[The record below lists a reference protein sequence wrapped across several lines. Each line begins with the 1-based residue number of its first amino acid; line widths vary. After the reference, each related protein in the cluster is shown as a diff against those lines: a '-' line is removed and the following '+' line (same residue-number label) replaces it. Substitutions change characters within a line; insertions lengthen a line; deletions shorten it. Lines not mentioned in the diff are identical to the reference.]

1 MTRDDTGGSRPT
13 LPRRAGL
20 VAATAVA
27 AVAWVFLGAAPASA
41 HASLVAS
48 TPESGSVVQQRPT
61 QVRLTFS
68 EPVEA
73 ERGAV
78 VVTAPDGTPLAGARP
93 STDPKDRTTVVAAL
107 PRLLAPGTYRVTY
120 RVLSIDGHPVGGE
133 IRFGY
138 REASGPLEAATGGPG
153 SGAPTVAAVV
163 SRAVAA
169 GGALAVAGL
178 FGYLLVVVAAARRS
192 LPDRV
197 GAVLAHETLARL
209 RLPMLVAVTCGLAGG
224 LFTAVDTVGQ
234 TTGALRFGDLVS
246 LLTSTRT
253 GVLISLRLVLLGV
266 AALLFLRAAASHQ
279 EPARTLRVD
288 PWLAAGLL
296 CSVAALVALALSG
309 HSSSRPADR
318 AVAVLFDSL
327 HLGAVGLWIGG
338 LLGLGLVGLPA
349 AKAAGAGQPQ
359 MVGEV
364 AGALARAFST
374 GAQVA
379 MLVVFATGSYL
390 ALLQVSAV
398 KELTSTT
405 WGQALTVKI
414 ALWIT
419 VLMIA
424 TPNAVILVPRM
435 ADRAARSHE
444 RWSAG
449 EQLGSAMR
457 LELVGGLA
465 LVGVASVMAASPQP
479 AAVEAASTVATTT
492 AVEQASTMA
501 RTSRA
506 GYDLR
511 VRTVRVGTSGR
522 TATVFRVRLSTE
534 GTPASAPRTDAVL
547 LGADGVDR
555 GLSLQLVGAGEWLS
569 DRLDVAPGSYRLTPR
584 FLRAGVEV
592 ALPVRVQVP

>member
-1 MTRDDTGGSRPT
+1 M
-13 LPRRAGL
+13 
-20 VAATAVA
+20 
-27 AVAWVFLGAAPASA
+27 
-41 HASLVAS
+41 
-48 TPESGSVVQQRPT
+48 
-61 QVRLTFS
+61 
-68 EPVEA
+68 
-73 ERGAV
+73 
-78 VVTAPDGTPLAGARP
+78 
-93 STDPKDRTTVVAAL
+93 
-107 PRLLAPGTYRVTY
+107 
-120 RVLSIDGHPVGGE
+120 
-133 IRFGY
+133 
-138 REASGPLEAATGGPG
+138 
-153 SGAPTVAAVV
+153 
-163 SRAVAA
+163 
-169 GGALAVAGL
+169 
-178 FGYLLVVVAAARRS
+178 VAAARRS

-197 GAVLAHETLARL
+197 GVVLAHETLTRL

-266 AALLFLRAAASHQ
+266 AAFLFLRAASQQA
-279 EPARTLRVD
+279 PAGSRRVD
-288 PWLAAGLL
+288 PWLVAGLL
-296 CSVAALVALALSG
+296 CSVAALVSLALSG
-309 HSSSRPADR
+309 HSASRPVDR
-318 AVAVLFDSL
+318 AVAVLSTASTSGRWACGSAACSAWDSS
-327 HLGAVGLWIGG
+327 
-338 LLGLGLVGLPA
+338 A
-349 AKAAGAGQPQ
+349 ARRKAAGAGQPQ

-405 WGQALTVKI
+405 WGEALTVKI
-414 ALWIT
+414 ALWVT

-424 TPNAVILVPRM
+424 TLNAVTLVPRM

-449 EQLGSAMR
+449 EKLGSAMR

-465 LVGVASVMAASPQP
+465 LVGVASLMAASPQP
-479 AAVEAASTVATTT
+479 AAVEAASTFATTT
-492 AVEQASTMA
+492 AVEQASTTA

-534 GTPASAPRTDAVL
+534 GTPASAPRADAVL

-555 GLSLQLVGAGEWLS
+555 GCPSSSW
-569 DRLDVAPGSYRLTPR
+569 APGSGSPTGSTSPP
-584 FLRAGVEV
+584 AAIG
-592 ALPVRVQVP
+592 

>member
-1 MTRDDTGGSRPT
+1 
-13 LPRRAGL
+13 
-20 VAATAVA
+20 
-27 AVAWVFLGAAPASA
+27 
-41 HASLVAS
+41 
-48 TPESGSVVQQRPT
+48 
-61 QVRLTFS
+61 
-68 EPVEA
+68 
-73 ERGAV
+73 
-78 VVTAPDGTPLAGARP
+78 
-93 STDPKDRTTVVAAL
+93 
-107 PRLLAPGTYRVTY
+107 
-120 RVLSIDGHPVGGE
+120 
-133 IRFGY
+133 
-138 REASGPLEAATGGPG
+138 
-153 SGAPTVAAVV
+153 
-163 SRAVAA
+163 
-169 GGALAVAGL
+169 
-178 FGYLLVVVAAARRS
+178 
-192 LPDRV
+192 
-197 GAVLAHETLARL
+197 
-209 RLPMLVAVTCGLAGG
+209 
-224 LFTAVDTVGQ
+224 
-234 TTGALRFGDLVS
+234 
-246 LLTSTRT
+246 
-253 GVLISLRLVLLGV
+253 
-266 AALLFLRAAASHQ
+266 
-279 EPARTLRVD
+279 
-288 PWLAAGLL
+288 
-296 CSVAALVALALSG
+296 
-309 HSSSRPADR
+309 
-318 AVAVLFDSL
+318 VLFDSL

-534 GTPASAPRTDAVL
+534 GTPASAPRADAVL

>member
-1 MTRDDTGGSRPT
+1 M
-13 LPRRAGL
+13 
-20 VAATAVA
+20 
-27 AVAWVFLGAAPASA
+27 
-41 HASLVAS
+41 
-48 TPESGSVVQQRPT
+48 
-61 QVRLTFS
+61 
-68 EPVEA
+68 
-73 ERGAV
+73 
-78 VVTAPDGTPLAGARP
+78 
-93 STDPKDRTTVVAAL
+93 
-107 PRLLAPGTYRVTY
+107 
-120 RVLSIDGHPVGGE
+120 
-133 IRFGY
+133 
-138 REASGPLEAATGGPG
+138 
-153 SGAPTVAAVV
+153 
-163 SRAVAA
+163 AA

-178 FGYLLVVVAAARRS
+178 FGYLLVVVAVARRS
-192 LPDRV
+192 LPERV
-197 GAVLAHETLARL
+197 GAVLAQETLARL

-224 LFTAVDTVGQ
+224 LFTAVDTVGL
-234 TTGALRFGDLVS
+234 TTGAIRFGDLVS

-266 AALLFLRAAASHQ
+266 AAFLFLRAASQ
-279 EPARTLRVD
+279 GPAQWQPAGTRGVD
-288 PWLAAGLL
+288 PWLSAGLL
-296 CSVAALVALALSG
+296 FSVAALVALALSG
-309 HSSSRPADR
+309 HSASRPADR

-349 AKAAGAGQPQ
+349 AKAAGAGHPQ

-405 WGQALTVKI
+405 WGEALAVKI
-414 ALWIT
+414 ALWVT

-424 TPNAVILVPRM
+424 TLNAVTLVPRM

-449 EQLGSAMR
+449 EKLGSAMR

-465 LVGVASVMAASPQP
+465 LVGVASLMAASPQP
-479 AAVEAASTVATTT
+479 AAVEAASTFATTT
-492 AVEQASTMA
+492 AVEQASTTA

-522 TATVFRVRLSTE
+522 TATVFRMLLSTE
-534 GTPASAPRTDAVL
+534 GTPASAPRADAVL

-555 GLSLQLVGAGEWLS
+555 GLSLQPVGAGEWLS
-569 DRLDVAPGSYRLTPR
+569 DRLDVGPGSYRLTAR
-584 FLRAGVEV
+584 FLRAGVPV